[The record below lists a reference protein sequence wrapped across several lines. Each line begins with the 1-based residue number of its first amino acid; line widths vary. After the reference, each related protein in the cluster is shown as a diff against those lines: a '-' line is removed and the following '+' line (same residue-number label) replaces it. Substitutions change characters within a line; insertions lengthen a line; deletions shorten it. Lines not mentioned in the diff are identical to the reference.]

1 MPRNRFMTGLG
12 LVALAAL
19 LAAAAGAFRA
29 FSYLAAILIVG
40 TVASSSVE
48 RWGSEFDLA
57 PYGGL
62 AAGLLA
68 TFVVGVTA
76 IWLLWTP
83 GQTEFT
89 YVLGVPS
96 STLAYLVFLWIL
108 PLFGTVYYALRLF
121 PTVGG
126 DDVVEEIM
134 AEAREAQSRE
144 RYPLAP
150 ERIDSSATSA
160 PEGGDD

>member
-1 MPRNRFMTGLG
+1 MAGIG
-12 LVALAAL
+12 LVSLAAL
-19 LAAAAGAFRA
+19 LAAAAGTYRI
-29 FSYLAAILIVG
+29 FSYLAAVLIVG

-68 TFVVGVTA
+68 TFLVGVSA

-83 GQTEFT
+83 GQTDFT
-89 YVLGVPS
+89 YVLGVPQ

-108 PLFGTVYYALRLF
+108 PLFGTVYYAARLF
-121 PTVGG
+121 PTIGS
-126 DDVVEEIM
+126 DAVVEEIM
-134 AEAREAQSRE
+134 AEAREAQDDR
-144 RYPLAP
+144 RVAYPLTP
-150 ERIDSSATSA
+150 ERTESSASTQ
-160 PEGGDD
+160 GGDD